1 MLLTQDESDFL
12 ATCNRSVRDYAAKAL
27 RGRNLA
33 IRRVGQA
40 WEVQGR
46 GVNLLLA
53 SPAGIG
59 LADLRPDV
67 ATGDA

>member
-1 MLLTQDESDFL
+1 MLLTQDERDFL
-12 ATCNRSVRDYAAKAL
+12 ATCNRSVRDYVAKAL

-33 IRRVGQA
+33 IRRVGLS
-40 WEVQGR
+40 WEIRGR
-46 GVNLLLA
+46 AVNLMIA

-67 ATGDA
+67 ATG